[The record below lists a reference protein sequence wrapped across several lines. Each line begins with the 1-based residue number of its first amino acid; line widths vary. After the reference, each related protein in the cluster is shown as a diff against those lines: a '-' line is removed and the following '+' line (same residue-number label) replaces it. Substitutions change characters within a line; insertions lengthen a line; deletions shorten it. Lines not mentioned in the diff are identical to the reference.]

1 MKKISQCAA
10 YRRLCDAL
18 GKLSRYRLRT
28 SCSATM
34 VLLEDET
41 APTPEHR
48 HTMECSMEQ
57 NLWKALAILG
67 ALLLFFSALKKL
79 CSLFC
84 SS

>member
-10 YRRLCDAL
+10 FRRLCETF
-18 GKLSRYRLRT
+18 GKLSRYRIRT
-28 SCSATM
+28 SCSASM
-34 VLLEDET
+34 ELLEDET

-57 NLWKALAILG
+57 NLWRALTILG
-67 ALLLFFSALKKL
+67 ALLLFFSAVKKL